1 MFFFFKVTWHHEIYM
16 YGPPRALLDALPISS
31 GTSWPSS
38 HGESPSP
45 ASQERVRGPRDPK
58 PLSCAAGEGGAK
70 RRVRVRL
77 FARLARQPTHP
88 STQPSPASQEGLD
101 ATTLDSGLPP
111 DPEPP
116 WPPLPDTS
124 SDRKST
130 PAPATG
136 SRAQTPS
143 TRAPLQKSSTPTRP

>member
-16 YGPPRALLDALPISS
+16 YGPPRALLDALPISV

-45 ASQERVRGPRDPK
+45 ASQERGRGPRDPK

-116 WPPLPDTS
+116 WQPPPATPS
-124 SDRKST
+124 PTVAT
-130 PAPATG
+130 PAPPTVSPAT
-136 SRAQTPS
+136 TPS
-143 TRAPLQKSSTPTRP
+143 TRPHVQGL